1 MQNGSS
7 NSRRTSQSTASFH
20 QRVGSNGTPIMTPTS
35 QHFYPRQHQKS
46 LGKNSLLVA
55 IMTKFGGHGDVNEP
69 SNDVNGINND
79 EYSQA
84 SGSEFG
90 GTDSR
95 FNSINNRANMHDDEM
110 RMSEAD
116 KQAELEQEITN
127 REVVVMTIPKRRLTV
142 AQNYHNKDNI
152 FNKLAMV
159 KVKTQGRE
167 AFRNTIEDSRTESF
181 TSVDDSDDDK
191 LQNIPDVSD
200 SDEPTL
206 RRSTRSRKQVSFQQM
221 LPTAEA
227 IPLRGEIPCVN
238 SSTSTKSNISA
249 TKYQFS
255 LSSLL
260 REKKHRNKS
269 LCELD
274 DPFDVYDRT
283 EISAAVLNEDI
294 KREHLQ
300 QIFKEDE
307 SDDLDQQMEFFID
320 NNTELPSPA
329 LQTTMQAL
337 EDPAFALIAGS
348 SSDDEKLKYIL
359 CQNWIPQQY
368 ELGMK
373 LPPETISWLLELICY
388 EEDTII
394 IEAASHTLTRLAEI
408 SGRYSINT
416 TVEPTSVPFS
426 SIYQILSAFGAPSQ
440 MLGYQCF
447 LEEQAKSS
455 LPFEPS
461 SSKFPYIDNLQVL
474 LKTIVPLIKN
484 RLLSFSDYE
493 EIRRAIYVVLR
504 MSLDRRISLISSY
517 IERTVDSFLDLFKDD
532 DWSSQAKLICE
543 DIVSAC
549 GTIAKFNA
557 VTLDNLPISIRGRLL
572 RRLLAF
578 KSLFTLSS
586 KTWDLNTID
595 ITKPLSLE
603 PLLSFFNGEEPMFKI
618 QINTN
623 YNELYYKV
631 LLLNFAIDDEK
642 QMTSEK

>member
-1 MQNGSS
+1 
-7 NSRRTSQSTASFH
+7 
-20 QRVGSNGTPIMTPTS
+20 
-35 QHFYPRQHQKS
+35 
-46 LGKNSLLVA
+46 
-55 IMTKFGGHGDVNEP
+55 
-69 SNDVNGINND
+69 
-79 EYSQA
+79 
-84 SGSEFG
+84 
-90 GTDSR
+90 
-95 FNSINNRANMHDDEM
+95 
-110 RMSEAD
+110 
-116 KQAELEQEITN
+116 
-127 REVVVMTIPKRRLTV
+127 
-142 AQNYHNKDNI
+142 
-152 FNKLAMV
+152 MV
-159 KVKTQGRE
+159 KVKTPGRE
-167 AFRNTIEDSRTESF
+167 AYRNATEDPKNIPRKTESF
-181 TSVDDSDDDK
+181 DSSQDDLCVTPPHRCKPSSEKAKEIYHSFTSSVDDSDDDK
-191 LQNIPDVSD
+191 LQNIPDVSQ

-221 LPTAEA
+221 LPTVEA

-238 SSTSTKSNISA
+238 SSASTSTNSNISA
-249 TKYQFS
+249 KKYQFS

-260 REKKHRNKS
+260 REKKHRDKV
-269 LCELD
+269 D

-283 EISAAVLNEDI
+283 EISAAILNEDI
-294 KREHLQ
+294 KHEHLQ

-320 NNTELPSPA
+320 NNTEMPSPT

-337 EDPAFALIAGS
+337 DDPAFALISGS
-348 SSDDEKLKYIL
+348 SSDDETLKYIL

-373 LPPETISWLLELICY
+373 LPPETISWLLELISY
-388 EEDTII
+388 GEDTII
-394 IEAASHTLTRLAEI
+394 IEAASHTLKCLAEI

-426 SIYQILSAFGAPSQ
+426 SLYQILSAFGAPSQ
-440 MLGYQCF
+440 MLEYQCF
-447 LEEQAKSS
+447 LEEQTKSS

-461 SSKFPYIDNLQVL
+461 SKFSYIYNLQVL
-474 LKTIVPLIKN
+474 LKTIVPLVKN
-484 RLLSFSDYE
+484 RLLSFSDYG
-493 EIRRAIYVVLR
+493 EIRQAIYVVLR

-517 IERTVDSFLDLFKDD
+517 IERTVDSFLDLFKED
-532 DWSSQAKLICE
+532 DWGSQAKLICE

-549 GTIAKFNA
+549 GTITKFNA

-586 KTWDLNTID
+586 ITWDITTID
-595 ITKPLSLE
+595 VTKPLSLE
-603 PLLSFFNGEEPMFKI
+603 PLLSFFNGEESMFKI

-642 QMTSEK
+642 QMTCEKWI